1 MSKKIKDDNG
11 NVYVQKKPFYKR
23 VWFWVVVII
32 ILGGIGSQ
40 MGGSDT
46 SLTSNNKSETAS
58 KTTNSS
64 SSKKADG
71 ITKAQFDSIKLDE
84 SNGTSLADVKK
95 TFGGKP
101 DSTSTDTI
109 EGVKSDMDTW
119 DKVANGELVSN
130 VVIGFSNDHAISKA
144 ITGLKVSRPNKI
156 TLDKFNSI
164 SNGATKDDV
173 KKAFGEPNGYS
184 ITSLAG
190 ESSEDWSYTSG
201 VKGNLGSNF
210 TITFQNDV
218 VSGKSQSS
226 MK

>member
-23 VWFWVVVII
+23 VWFWIVVII

-46 SLTSNNKSETAS
+46 SSTSNKSETAS
-58 KTTNSS
+58 KTANSS

-95 TFGGKP
+95 TFGKKP
-101 DSTSTDTI
+101 NSTSTDTI

-119 DKVANGELVSN
+119 DGVANGSLASSVI
-130 VVIGFSNDHAISKA
+130 IGFSNDHAISKS
-144 ITGLKVSRPNKI
+144 INGLKVSRPSKI

-173 KKAFGEPNGYS
+173 KKTFGEPNGYS
-184 ITSLAG
+184 ITNLSGL
-190 ESSEDWSYTSG
+190 SSENWTYTSG
-201 VKGNLGSNF
+201 IKGDLGANF
-210 TITFQNDV
+210 VITFQNNV